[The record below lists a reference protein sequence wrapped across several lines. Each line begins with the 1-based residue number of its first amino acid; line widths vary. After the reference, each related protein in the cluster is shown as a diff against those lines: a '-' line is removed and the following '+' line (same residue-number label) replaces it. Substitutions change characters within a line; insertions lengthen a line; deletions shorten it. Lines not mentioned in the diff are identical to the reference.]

1 VRMKVL
7 AATLALVFATTMF
20 ASPLQQGENAPAN
33 SDQAR
38 ISQEVRHQLLLLPY
52 YTVFDVLEYSVNGG
66 TVTLRGYVT
75 RPTLKRDAEG
85 AVKDVSGVTKVI
97 NQIQELPPSSMDD
110 QIRRAEY
117 RSIYGF
123 DPLSRYAWGA
133 VPQIHIIVN
142 SGRVTLYGKVDN
154 AADKQMIVMRAKLVP
169 GTFSVEDHLEVANPT
184 EK

>member
-1 VRMKVL
+1 MKVV
-7 AATLALVFATTMF
+7 ATVLALVIATTMF
-20 ASPLQQGENAPAN
+20 ASPLKQGENAPASSN
-33 SDQAR
+33 EAH
-38 ISQEVRHQLLLLPY
+38 ISKEARHQLLLLPW
-52 YTVFDVLEYSVNGG
+52 YTVFDILQYSVNGD

-85 AVKDVSGVTKVI
+85 AVKGISGVKKVI
-97 NQIQELPPSSMDD
+97 NQIQVLPPSSMDD

-123 DPLSRYAWGA
+123 DPLSKYAWGA

-142 SGRVTLYGKVDN
+142 GGHVSLYGKVDN
-154 AADKQMIVMRAKLVP
+154 ESDKQMIVMRAKLVP
-169 GTFSVEDHLEVANPT
+169 GTFSVEDHLEVAKPT